1 MLEPIFIVEKKKKTP
16 KKTLLVENWKTELL
30 KARQQRLLNLEF
42 SPVLL
47 SFAII
52 CDTS

>member
-1 MLEPIFIVEKKKKTP
+1 MSEPIFIVEKQEKAP
-16 KKTLLVENWKTELL
+16 KKTLLVEDWKTELL
-30 KARQQRLLNLEF
+30 KARQQRFLNLAF